1 MVESF
6 EILQIFQNQILP
18 IAIIV
23 GSFGIGITQGNILGR
38 AILKK
43 FPRIQNNAKKISAG
57 LFFVFLV
64 NAILSVP
71 RFASPEKIEL
81 SKIFEISNTGEI
93 ASIIFTILGINTGFL
108 AVLAISVTVITL
120 ILMRST
126 QIDGP
131 KKIFVIMVS
140 VFILTVTAFSRFT
153 DYTPSNF
160 EVFLYFLYQL
170 GVTIG
175 IVLGTARKLK
185 NKLPKDEL

>member
-43 FPRIQNNAKKISAG
+43 FPRIQNNAKKISVG
-57 LFFVFLV
+57 LFFVFLI

-131 KKIFVIMVS
+131 KKIFVILVS
-140 VFILTVTAFSRFT
+140 VFILAVTAFSRFT

>member
-43 FPRIQNNAKKISAG
+43 FPRIQNNAKKISVG
-57 LFFVFLV
+57 LFFVFLI

-131 KKIFVIMVS
+131 KKIFVILVS
-140 VFILTVTAFSRFT
+140 IFILAVTAFSRFT

-185 NKLPKDEL
+185 NKLAKDEL